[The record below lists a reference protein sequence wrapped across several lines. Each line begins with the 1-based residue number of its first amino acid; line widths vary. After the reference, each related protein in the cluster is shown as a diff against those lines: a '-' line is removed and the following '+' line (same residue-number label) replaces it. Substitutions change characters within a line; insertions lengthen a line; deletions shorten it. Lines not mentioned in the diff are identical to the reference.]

1 MNIAIL
7 VAGLPPERIGG
18 AERQAAQIAGRLAER
33 HTVRVLTR
41 TATVPPELASRER
54 AIVTRRSRV
63 DIRGLRF
70 GADIATTLAA
80 IGRERRRID
89 VLVAYQTVIDG
100 LIAVLAKRLFGMPA
114 IVMVRCDTEYQL
126 DRFAQSRMF
135 SPFVFRHADRLGV
148 QSATIGEELVGA
160 IAGAGRG
167 LTADTLR
174 AKLFVLPNGIAPVA
188 PRRGDG
194 DGLLYVGRLTR
205 PKAVDVLLAAMREL
219 PGERLTIVGDGPER
233 TALEQAA
240 RGLAQVSFAGR
251 VAHARVAE
259 YLAGARMLVLPSR
272 QEGQPNVVME
282 AMALGVP
289 VVATRVG
296 GVPDLVADGETGL
309 LAEPGDASGLARAIR
324 TLSADA
330 GLRARVAEAS
340 VHAMRQYDWPRLV
353 EDFEGILRDV
363 VAERDGKTGPH
374 LGRSAF

>member
-18 AERQAAQIAGRLAER
+18 AERQAAQIASRLAER

-41 TATVPPELASRER
+41 TATVPPELAARER
-54 AIVTRRSRV
+54 AIVTQRSRV
-63 DIRGLRF
+63 GVRGVRF

-80 IGRERRRID
+80 IGRERTRID

-126 DRFAQSRMF
+126 DRFPQSRMF

-148 QSATIGEELVGA
+148 QSATIGDELVAA

-167 LTADTLR
+167 LTADVLR
-174 AKLFVLPNGIAPVA
+174 AKLFVLPNGIAPVT

-194 DGLLYVGRLTR
+194 DGILYVGRLTR
-205 PKAVDVLLAAMREL
+205 PKAVDVLLDAMREL

-233 TALEQAA
+233 AALEQAA
-240 RGLAQVSFAGR
+240 RGLPHVSFAGR

-259 YLAGARMLVLPSR
+259 YLAGARMLILPSR

-309 LAEPGDASGLARAIR
+309 LTAPDDARGLAHAIR
-324 TLSADA
+324 TLSSDA
-330 GLRARVAEAS
+330 GLRARMGEAS
-340 VHAMRQYDWPRLV
+340 VRAMRAYDWPRLV
-353 EDFEGILRDV
+353 ESFERILQE
-363 VAERDGKTGPH
+363 VAAA
-374 LGRSAF
+374 GRSSAINS